1 MGVVGVMSHGD
12 GVVDRRPD
20 VRGLRRG
27 GWMSLLVHQGGSV
40 KCEAE
45 ATLDAD
51 EEVGAARGAVEGVA
65 VTHGTG
71 GGARAVRGTSWG
83 AIEEG

>member
-1 MGVVGVMSHGD
+1 MREGSGAGVGCHCWYT
-12 GVVDRRPD
+12 R
-20 VRGLRRG
+20 
-27 GWMSLLVHQGGSV
+27 GGSV